1 MLNKCLFPIAGY
13 GTRFLPV
20 TKSMPKEMLPIVNKP
35 LLQYAV
41 EEAYGS
47 GMKDMV
53 MVTGRGKHAITD
65 YFDISYEVEQKIAG
79 TNKESALE
87 EIRKL
92 LENCTFSFTR
102 QKHMRGLGD
111 AILTGQHLIDHEP
124 FGVILADDLCYLKDT
139 ESSVMDALVRLYT
152 EHKCSVLALFE
163 VPDEHV
169 NRYGIIQGEPMDDN
183 CYRIDDLIEKPDVA
197 SASSR
202 LAVVGRYL
210 LTPDI
215 FEAIKNT
222 KPGLNGEI
230 QITDALKTQAKAGN
244 LIGYKFEGHW
254 FDCGS
259 VDGYVRAIN
268 HYYQHH
274 YRQCEG

>member
-1 MLNKCLFPIAGY
+1 
-13 GTRFLPV
+13 
-20 TKSMPKEMLPIVNKP
+20 MPKEMLPIVNKP

-79 TNKESALE
+79 TNKEQALE

-111 AILTGQHLIDHEP
+111 AILAGQHLIDHEP
-124 FGVILADDLCYLKDT
+124 FGVILADDLCYPTDT
-139 ESSVMDALVRLYT
+139 SVSVMDILVRLYN
-152 EHKCSVLALFE
+152 EHQCSVLALFE
-163 VPDEHV
+163 VPDAHV
-169 NRYGIIQGEPMDDN
+169 SRYGIIQGEPIDDC
-183 CYRIDDLIEKPDVA
+183 CYRIEELIEKPDADQV
-197 SASSR
+197 SSR

-210 LTPDI
+210 LTADI
-215 FEAIKNT
+215 FEAIKAT
-222 KPGLNGEI
+222 PPGRNGEV
-230 QITDALKTQAKAGN
+230 QITDALRTQAEAGR
-244 LIGYKFEGHW
+244 LIGYKFEGDW

-259 VDGYVRAIN
+259 VEGYVQAIN
-268 HYYQHH
+268 HYYEHH
-274 YRQCEG
+274 HRQCDE